1 MTVSLRR
8 LTAPEFHLLTPELV
22 DIYIDAMGYDPAI
35 RSGRIAVWRQECR
48 LAGFTSVIA
57 TERTDR
63 GEFITGLAYG
73 FSGTPRVWWHH
84 QVMRGLKPRGLED
97 LGRDYFELA
106 EIHVDPRRQ
115 SRGTGRGL
123 LRDLVWNQPHPHVLL
138 STPEVE
144 NEANAAFHLYRS
156 AGFSDVLR
164 DFRFDGDSRR
174 FAVLGAPLPLPGHPV
189 SLGADHTRH

>member
-106 EIHVDPRRQ
+106 EIHVDPADTITDARFFSHRRE
-115 SRGTGRGL
+115 GTTGRQAG
-123 LRDLVWNQPHPHVLL
+123 LVWCERG
-138 STPEVE
+138 SE
-144 NEANAAFHLYRS
+144 
-156 AGFSDVLR
+156 DDR
-164 DFRFDGDSRR
+164 D
-174 FAVLGAPLPLPGHPV
+174 
-189 SLGADHTRH
+189 